1 MQDGNLYING
11 TYIKGGII
19 SGQTIEGGSFT
30 TYSNGYIAS
39 RLKGSGLKLYD
50 WAGDRSL
57 VGALGSIHNNDTN
70 RGHVALYS
78 DANSAITIGYT
89 TGNPDEGSVEVIP
102 VFSFDPEKPNS
113 APYIINTV
121 DGTIFPDN
129 LNGGIT
135 VENGLIT
142 GWSMHAVK
150 DNTLS
155 VIVGMRWANGSIT
168 SITFADVQIKNGLI
182 SSWSARTENY

>member
-1 MQDGNLYING
+1 M
-11 TYIKGGII
+11 
-19 SGQTIEGGSFT
+19 
-30 TYSNGYIAS
+30 
-39 RLKGSGLKLYD
+39 
-50 WAGDRSL
+50 
-57 VGALGSIHNNDTN
+57 
-70 RGHVALYS
+70 ALYS

-150 DNTLS
+150 DNTL
-155 VIVGMRWANGSIT
+155 
-168 SITFADVQIKNGLI
+168 I
-182 SSWSARTENY
+182 SNSRDEMGKWIYNKYNVRRCTN